1 MLATPSL
8 RELTRP
14 AHHAAEQHPVG
25 AAMAD
30 GTISADWW
38 SLWCAALLPV
48 HAILDLHSPA
58 SIHRTAELISDLH
71 AGPVVPISQEALAY
85 ARTLTTPDAI
95 DGAVYVFTGAHL
107 MGGAV
112 IAKRVGDRLPCAHL
126 HWADRRQA
134 IADWSP
140 LRGRWQLQA
149 QADAAFSAIGRI
161 MEDIVRTR

>member
-1 MLATPSL
+1 MLAPNL

-14 AHHAAEQHPVG
+14 SHHAAEQHAVG
-25 AAMAD
+25 AAMAE

-38 SLWCAALLPV
+38 SAWCAALLPV
-48 HAILDLHSPA
+48 HAILDLHSPP
-58 SIHRTAELISDLH
+58 SIYRTAELIADLSV
-71 AGPVVPISQEALAY
+71 GPPAQINREALAY

-95 DGAVYVFTGAHL
+95 EGAIYVFTGAHL

-140 LRGRWQLQA
+140 LRARSELQA
-149 QADAAFSAIGRI
+149 HADAAFAAISAI
-161 MEDIVRTR
+161 MDEIVRTT